1 MTITYSGQ
9 YPGVEKDYSLALH
22 SKKFFNL
29 IHRENRI
36 EDYRMTSVLN
46 LIILVILNL
55 I

>member
-9 YPGVEKDYSLALH
+9 YPGREGFFIGLH
-22 SKKFFNL
+22 SKNFYFNY
-29 IHRENRI
+29 RENRI

-46 LIILVILNL
+46 LVILVILNL